1 RGLASGKVPAREI
14 GGPILIGQL
23 AGQFARAGMDVLLNL
38 MGFLSVNLAVLNL
51 LPVPVLDGGHLLF
64 LVIEGAIRRPLS
76 LKVRL
81 RLSQAGM
88 VLLIGL
94 MLFALTNDMMRIFSR

>member
-51 LPVPVLDGGHLLF
+51 LPIPVLDGGHLLF
-64 LVIEGAIRRPLS
+64 LVAEGIKGKPLS
-76 LKVRL
+76 VGVRL
-81 RLSQAGM
+81 RLSQVGLVFLVA
-88 VLLIGL
+88 L
-94 MLFALTNDMMRIFSR
+94 MLFALTNDVMRMIGK